1 MSLQQALDLA
11 VQHHQAGRLREADTI
26 YRKIL
31 AADPNNSHALH
42 LTGLLA
48 SQVGQTDVA
57 VDYIRRAI
65 TLNPTAAHF
74 HSNLGA
80 THATAGRSQQ
90 ALEAFDRALLL
101 QPDLA
106 DAHENKGM
114 TLLRLKRF
122 QEAIDSLHKALR
134 SRPSDFRI
142 LDHLGSALSQA
153 GRQEEAVEIL
163 QRALAIRSDYAPT
176 HHNLGNALLRLNRI
190 DEAVASFR
198 TALALRPDYPEVMT
212 TLGGLLCQRGQTA
225 EAIDMTRRALVARPD
240 SAPLHF
246 NLGRALHLQN
256 RFEESA
262 QELRQALALDGR
274 FAMAFNELG
283 NVMLGLESREGAIEA
298 FGKSLQIED
307 SLEVRYNL
315 ATAYFE
321 SGRLQEAIAE
331 YQAAETR
338 GFRIPPVYNNLGA
351 IYRQLG
357 QNKQAIQ
364 LFKKALTLDPQFD
377 LARFNL
383 AMMQL
388 LTGNFTDG
396 WAGYETRWKARNLIQ
411 PTRYAQRGIWEGEEV
426 AGKRFLIDSEQG
438 FGDSIQFARF
448 IPVIS
453 ARGAK
458 TILITHPELRRLLK
472 TVPCLDEILSQ
483 PQELP
488 QFDLQ
493 CPMMSLPYRLGTTV
507 ETIPLSIPYVFPD
520 AELVE
525 RWKSRIPR
533 DERKK
538 VGLCWWGNPTH
549 SDDQRRS
556 FSLEALA
563 PLGAVADTW
572 FCSLQKGPA
581 ARQAATPPAG
591 MQIADWT
598 SELNDFADTAALLAN
613 LDLVIACD
621 TAVAHLAGAM
631 GKPIWLMLPHV
642 ADWRWMVDRDDSPW
656 YPSMR
661 IFRQESAGDW
671 AGLGEQVAGQLRKL
685 KVKR

>member
-26 YRKIL
+26 YRKVL
-31 AADPNNSHALH
+31 AADPNNPHALH

-65 TLNPTAAHF
+65 ALNPTAAHY

-80 THATAGRSQQ
+80 AHATAGRPQQ

-163 QRALAIRSDYAPT
+163 RRALAIRSDFAPT

-190 DEAVASFR
+190 DEAIASFR
-198 TALALRPDYPEVMT
+198 TALSLRPDYPEVMT
-212 TLGGLLCQRGQTA
+212 TLGGLLCQRGQTD
-225 EAIDMTRRALVARPD
+225 EAIDMTRRALAVRPD

-256 RFEESA
+256 RLEESA
-262 QELRQALALDGR
+262 QALHQALALDSR
-274 FAMAFNELG
+274 FAMAHNELG
-283 NVMLGLESREGAIEA
+283 NVMLGLKSRDGAIEA

-315 ATAYFE
+315 ATALFE
-321 SGRLQEAIAE
+321 SGRLQEAITE
-331 YQAAETR
+331 YRAAESR
-338 GFRIPPVYNNLGA
+338 GFCIPPVYNNLGA
-351 IYRQLG
+351 IHRQLG
-357 QNKQAIQ
+357 ENKQAMK
-364 LFKKALTLDPQFD
+364 LFEKALSLDPQFD

-383 AMMQL
+383 AMMEL
-388 LTGNFTDG
+388 LTGNFADG

-453 ARGAK
+453 ARGAR

-493 CPMMSLPYRLGTTV
+493 CPMMSLPQRLGTTL

-520 AELVE
+520 AE
-525 RWKSRIPR
+525 
-533 DERKK
+533 

-549 SDDQRRS
+549 ADDQRRS
-556 FSLEALA
+556 ISLEALA

-572 FCSLQKGPA
+572 LCSLQKGPA
-581 ARQAATPPAG
+581 ARQAATPPPG

-598 SELNDFADTAALLAN
+598 SELNDFADTAALVAN

-656 YPSMR
+656 YPTMR
-661 IFRQESAGDW
+661 IYRQESAGDW
-671 AGLGEQVAGQLRKL
+671 AELGEQVAAELRKL
-685 KVKR
+685 KVKRG